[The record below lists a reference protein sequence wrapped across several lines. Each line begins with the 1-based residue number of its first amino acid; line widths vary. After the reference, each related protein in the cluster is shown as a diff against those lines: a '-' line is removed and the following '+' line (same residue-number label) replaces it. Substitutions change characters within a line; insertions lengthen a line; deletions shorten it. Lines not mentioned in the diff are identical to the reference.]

1 MSWTSEYPTKPGF
14 YWIRNYL
21 RNVDEQWKPYE
32 EVEAGPHIV
41 EVDKDLDFYLT
52 GSEVPRNRKD
62 LVSAEWQGP
71 IEPDTKAARIATQT
85 PAIACRDCGGLSR
98 DESGLTGRQFISWIL
113 DEVDGRPV
121 FGIICRECWIKRLT
135 PEQRKVYMV

>member
-1 MSWTSEYPTKPGF
+1 VEYDDLSEF
-14 YWIRNYL
+14 
-21 RNVDEQWKPYE
+21 E
-32 EVEAGPHIV
+32 
-41 EVDKDLDFYLT
+41 FYLI
-52 GSEVPRNRKD
+52 GSEFLYRKSN
-62 LVSAEWQGP
+62 LLQGEWQGP

-98 DESGLTGRQFISWIL
+98 DENGLTGRQFTSWIL

-135 PEQRKVYMV
+135 LEQRKVYMV